1 MAERTPR
8 EVRALIGGQ
17 WVPGTPRPVHYPY
30 DGSVVAMVH
39 ENTVA
44 QVQEAVESAAAAWQ
58 LWRREP
64 AHSRS
69 SMLAKVSEVMSQRAE
84 EMAEVISRGT
94 GKVVRDSRSEVS
106 RAISTM
112 AISAEEAKR
121 ISGEVIPMDALAPG
135 TGKLGFA
142 VREPL
147 GVIAGITPF
156 NAPLGTLCHKFGP
169 ALAAGNTFVLKP
181 HPQGSGVAALLGEIA
196 VSAGVP
202 EGVFNIVHGEV
213 EVGRALTTHPAVALV
228 NFTGSGHVAEQIIR
242 EIGLKRTVLE
252 LGGNAPT
259 IVHGDADLD
268 RAVPECV
275 GAAFALN
282 GQSCVSTQRIY
293 AQESIYQSFLDALVA
308 QAAELKPGDPFDP
321 ASGIGPVIDEATAQR
336 IESWIKEAVA
346 GGARI
351 ACGGGRHGT
360 LVEPTVIVD
369 AEPTM
374 RVVCDEVFGPVVT
387 VLRYRELDEA
397 IAAAND
403 SPWGLKSGIFTSS
416 LEVAIRAARALEYGT
431 VNINGP
437 SRSRVDHEPSGGA
450 KLSGWGTEGPRYA
463 IADMT
468 RLKMISVAAST

>member
-17 WVPGTPRPVHYPY
+17 WLTGSPRPVHYPY

-147 GVIAGITPF
+147 GVIAGVTPF
-156 NAPLGTLCHKFGP
+156 NAPLGTLCPKFGP

-181 HPQGSGVAALLGEIA
+181 HPQGSGVAGLPG
-196 VSAGVP
+196 
-202 EGVFNIVHGEV
+202 
-213 EVGRALTTHPAVALV
+213 AVA
-228 NFTGSGHVAEQIIR
+228 
-242 EIGLKRTVLE
+242 
-252 LGGNAPT
+252 
-259 IVHGDADLD
+259 
-268 RAVPECV
+268 
-275 GAAFALN
+275 
-282 GQSCVSTQRIY
+282 
-293 AQESIYQSFLDALVA
+293 
-308 QAAELKPGDPFDP
+308 
-321 ASGIGPVIDEATAQR
+321 
-336 IESWIKEAVA
+336 
-346 GGARI
+346 
-351 ACGGGRHGT
+351 
-360 LVEPTVIVD
+360 
-369 AEPTM
+369 
-374 RVVCDEVFGPVVT
+374 
-387 VLRYRELDEA
+387 
-397 IAAAND
+397 
-403 SPWGLKSGIFTSS
+403 
-416 LEVAIRAARALEYGT
+416 
-431 VNINGP
+431 
-437 SRSRVDHEPSGGA
+437 RSA
-450 KLSGWGTEGPRYA
+450 
-463 IADMT
+463 
-468 RLKMISVAAST
+468 

>member
-1 MAERTPR
+1 
-8 EVRALIGGQ
+8 
-17 WVPGTPRPVHYPY
+17 
-30 DGSVVAMVH
+30 
-39 ENTVA
+39 
-44 QVQEAVESAAAAWQ
+44 
-58 LWRREP
+58 
-64 AHSRS
+64 
-69 SMLAKVSEVMSQRAE
+69 
-84 EMAEVISRGT
+84 
-94 GKVVRDSRSEVS
+94 
-106 RAISTM
+106 
-112 AISAEEAKR
+112 
-121 ISGEVIPMDALAPG
+121 
-135 TGKLGFA
+135 
-142 VREPL
+142 
-147 GVIAGITPF
+147 
-156 NAPLGTLCHKFGP
+156 
-169 ALAAGNTFVLKP
+169 
-181 HPQGSGVAALLGEIA
+181 
-196 VSAGVP
+196 
-202 EGVFNIVHGEV
+202 
-213 EVGRALTTHPAVALV
+213 
-228 NFTGSGHVAEQIIR
+228 
-242 EIGLKRTVLE
+242 
-252 LGGNAPT
+252 
-259 IVHGDADLD
+259 VHGDADLD

-293 AQESIYQSFLDALVA
+293 AQESIYQRFLDALVA